1 MLAGRLTDRP
11 ASPALRVHLTL
22 LAVQACFGGFHVV
35 AKAVLGEIPPLAV
48 VAMRVSL
55 AAPILFVIAWRSDR
69 VVPERRDWPMLAL
82 LGGLGIFA
90 NQVLF
95 IIGLQHTTA
104 TNAAILMPLM
114 PVVAAA
120 AGAALGIDRVTA
132 RRWLGIGLSVAGAL
146 VMVNPLSFSNGGE
159 RVTGNLMILGNCA
172 SYALFLVLQR
182 PILAR
187 VPWRTVIAWS
197 FLFGGT
203 AVLAVAGPTLAAFD
217 PSSVSAASWAGIAYI
232 VLLGTVFSYS
242 ANTWAVRRSSPTV
255 VAAYST
261 VQPLVTAAL
270 AAVFLGESLVWADAA
285 GFALITLGLW
295 QTSRVS

>member
-1 MLAGRLTDRP
+1 MLSGRMTDRP

-48 VAMRVSL
+48 AALRVSL
-55 AAPILFVIAWRSDR
+55 AAPILFVLAWRHDR
-69 VVPERRDWPMLAL
+69 VIPERRDWPMLAL

-95 IIGLQHTTA
+95 IVGLQHTTA

-120 AGAALGIDRVTA
+120 AGAALGIDRMPA

-146 VMVNPLSFSNGGE
+146 VMVNPLSFANDGE
-159 RVTGNLMILGNCA
+159 RITGNLLILGNCA

-182 PILAR
+182 PILTR

-197 FLFGGT
+197 FLFGG
-203 AVLAVAGPTLAAFD
+203 AGVLAVAGPTLAALD
-217 PSSVSAASWAGIAYI
+217 PASVSPGSWLGIAYI
-232 VLLGTVFSYS
+232 VLLATVFSY
-242 ANTWAVRRSSPTV
+242 AAATWAVRRSSPTT

-261 VQPLVTAAL
+261 LQPLLTAAL
-270 AAVFLGESLVWADAA
+270 AAAFLGERLVWADAA

>member
-1 MLAGRLTDRP
+1 MTDPP
-11 ASPALRVHLTL
+11 ASPALQVHLTL
-22 LAVQACFGGFHVV
+22 LAVQVCFGGFHVV
-35 AKAVLGEIPPLAV
+35 AKAVLEEIPPLAV
-48 VAMRVSL
+48 AALRVSL
-55 AAPILFVIAWRSDR
+55 AAPILLVIAWRRDR

-95 IIGLQHTTA
+95 IVGLQHTTA
-104 TNAAILMPLM
+104 TNASILMPLM
-114 PVVAAA
+114 PVIAAA
-120 AGAALGIDRVTA
+120 AGAALRIDRVTA

-159 RVTGNLMILGNCA
+159 RVTGNLLILGNCA

-197 FLFGGT
+197 FLFGGVG
-203 AVLAVAGPTLAAFD
+203 VLTVAGPTLAAFD
-217 PSSVSAASWAGIAYI
+217 PASVSLGSWVGSAYI
-232 VLLGTVFSYS
+232 VRLATVFSYA

-270 AAVFLGESLVWADAA
+270 AAAFLAERLGWADAA

-295 QTSRVS
+295 QTSRPS

>member
-1 MLAGRLTDRP
+1 MPDRP
-11 ASPALRVHLTL
+11 PSPALRVHLTL

-35 AKAVLGEIPPLAV
+35 AKAVLGEIAPLAV
-48 VAMRVSL
+48 VALRVSL
-55 AAPILFVIAWRSDR
+55 AAPILLILAWRHDR
-69 VVPERRDWPMLAL
+69 VIPERRDWPTLAL

-95 IIGLQHTTA
+95 ILGLQRTTA

-120 AGAALGIDRVTA
+120 AGAALGIDFVTA
-132 RRWLGIGLSVAGAL
+132 RRWLGIGLSVTGAL

-187 VPWRTVIAWS
+187 LPWRTVIAWS
-197 FLFGGT
+197 FLFGG
-203 AVLAVAGPTLAAFD
+203 AGVLAVAGPTLAAFH
-217 PSSVSAASWAGIAYI
+217 PASVSPAAWVGIAYI
-232 VLLGTVFSYS
+232 VLLATVFSY
-242 ANTWAVRRSSPTV
+242 AAATWAVRRSSPTV

-261 VQPLVTAAL
+261 VQPLLTAAL
-270 AAVFLGESLVWADAA
+270 AATFLGEKLGWADAA